1 MCQYGL
7 LCKMTADKN
16 TDYNQL
22 FLLFILLSF
31 LVSATLDAQVSSQN
45 QTKIEQCKS
54 LEDDEPLKA
63 ISFANGIIS
72 KLKNKPLYYGHL
84 TGCLGWALAMNNQ
97 NDESRL
103 QAEQLESL
111 TNTLNDS
118 KDKSSLYMRAGGIF
132 HILGDRV
139 GAISNYNKAYDVA
152 EKLQLKKELIPI
164 LVNLGVLNSELKEH
178 TTAINNYNYAL
189 ELMQEIEDFRYKPP
203 VLFNLALTLNGQEM
217 FQEGLDIFLQIEEMI
232 DDNWPK
238 GRVSQVYSGF
248 SNSYMGLEDY
258 VNANIYIDKTLKL
271 YNETGVQDD
280 VRIMAEVAQ
289 ARILQKL
296 GQHDLAK
303 TYVNK
308 AYEYYMNPEIQKGL
322 NHGSNGLGFLAS
334 VLNDYG
340 EFEKSV
346 EIYKL
351 STDLYNKFQES
362 FNKEN
367 IAQMQARLIN
377 SQQSQELLD
386 LKHKNTI
393 EKLKTD
399 QQQDKNERELLI
411 ASIFLVLLTLFLI
424 WLRILNMRLKKVTL
438 RDSLTKLGN
447 RRALNIWLTKN
458 PLKSNSQ
465 RKLWMLD
472 LDKFKII
479 NDEYGHDK
487 GDLVLIEVSKYLKSL
502 KTPHNFIGRWG
513 GEEFILITDNIYSEN
528 VHQFANKILSGIS
541 QIPLGDN
548 QQELNITASIGIA
561 DVGVNSKTAWQSSL
575 NKADNALYQA
585 KDNGRNCY
593 VIYAQ

>member
-1 MCQYGL
+1 
-7 LCKMTADKN
+7 MTTDKN

-22 FLLFILLSF
+22 FLLFFLLSF
-31 LVSATLDAQVSSQN
+31 LISGTLAAQVSPQN
-45 QTKIEQCKS
+45 QTKIDQCKS
-54 LEDDEPLKA
+54 LEDDEPLQA

-72 KLKNKPLYYGHL
+72 KLKNKNKPVYYGHL
-84 TGCLGWALAMNNQ
+84 TGCLGWALAINNQ
-97 NDESRL
+97 KDESRL

-111 TNTLNDS
+111 TNTLKDS

-139 GAISNYNKAYDVA
+139 GAVSNYNKAYDVA
-152 EKLQLKKELIPI
+152 EKLHLKKELIPI

-178 TTAINNYNYAL
+178 ATAINNYNYAL
-189 ELMQEIEDFRYKPP
+189 KLMQEIEDFRYKPP

-280 VRIMAEVAQ
+280 VRIMTEVAQ

-308 AYEYYMNPEIQKGL
+308 AYDYYMNPEIQKGL

-377 SQQSQELLD
+377 NQQSQELLD

-393 EKLKTD
+393 EKLKTE

-487 GDLVLIEVSKYLKSL
+487 GDLVLIEVSKFLKSL